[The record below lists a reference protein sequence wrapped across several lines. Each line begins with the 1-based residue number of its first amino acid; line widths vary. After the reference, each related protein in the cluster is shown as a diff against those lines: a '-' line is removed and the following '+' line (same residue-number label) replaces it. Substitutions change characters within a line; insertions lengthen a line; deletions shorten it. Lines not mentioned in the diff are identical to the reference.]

1 MRIPSLLL
9 AASLAASAVAC
20 GASPD
25 GEAGETES
33 LGQQASAVQGG
44 KADTAPTDAFAVGV
58 ANKFGGVC
66 SGTLI
71 APNLVLTA
79 RHCVVPPTGSDIVTC
94 KSTFADQVEPSALE
108 ITTSA
113 NLYHATSRYRAARII
128 TPEDKSFCGNDIALV
143 ILAENIPAS
152 EATPVTPVVQ
162 FSMTDH
168 AKVSGQVVA
177 IGFGV
182 TNPSS
187 SDSGQRRI
195 RENIDILC
203 VEGDAKYAC
212 DEMAD
217 SIEGA
222 AEFVTAG
229 FVCSGDSGSG
239 AFDQKSFSS
248 GSPLVLGTLSRGPQ
262 TNDRCLSAIYTR
274 TDAHAQMIVDA
285 AQAAAERG
293 GYEAPAWAAPLA
305 PSAEDPTGTVCEG
318 DVCTDVSAT
327 APEAD
332 AAAAGPAESSGC
344 SAAPAR
350 AATSSAESLF
360 ALLGAAALV
369 LARRRTGRREAR
381 AFPNRG

>member
-25 GEAGETES
+25 GEIGEGES
-33 LGQQASAVQGG
+33 LGRQASAIQGG

-79 RHCVVPPTGSDIVTC
+79 RHCVVPPTGSDLVTC

-113 NLYHATSRYRAARII
+113 NLYHATSRYRAAQII

-143 ILAENIPAS
+143 ILSENIPAS

-168 AKVSGQVVA
+168 SKVSGQVVA

-212 DEMAD
+212 EEMD
-217 SIEGA
+217 DTIKGA

-274 TDAHAQMIVDA
+274 TDAHAQMIIDA
-285 AQAAAERG
+285 AHAAADRG
-293 GYEAPAWAAPLA
+293 GYAAPDWAAPLA
-305 PSAEDPTGTVCEG
+305 PKAADPTGTVCEG
-318 DVCTDVSAT
+318 EVCTDTSAT
-327 APEAD
+327 EPETD
-332 AAAAGPAESSGC
+332 AAAAGAGASSGC
-344 SAAPAR
+344 SAAPSGTR
-350 AATSSAESLF
+350 SSPA
-360 ALLGAAALV
+360 ALLAVVAVAAAV
-369 LARRRTGRREAR
+369 LARRKKAR
-381 AFPNRG
+381 VFPNRR